1 MNKKNEARSVK
12 STKLNLS
19 GSGQFEKMLEDIA
32 DPAES
37 LLSSPDLGGN
47 DSKTGSSHHD
57 ETLCGAYVTTVLEI
71 CLYLL
76 VYYVAFN
83 SLANR
88 YHIRKSYYVLTCT
101 YLLQKKMIYVGFS

>member
-1 MNKKNEARSVK
+1 M
-12 STKLNLS
+12 S

-47 DSKTGSSHHD
+47 DSKPGSSHHD

-88 YHIRKSYYVLTCT
+88 YYIHIRESYYYNLHAFAPKENDIAFT
-101 YLLQKKMIYVGFS
+101 

>member
-1 MNKKNEARSVK
+1 
-12 STKLNLS
+12 
-19 GSGQFEKMLEDIA
+19 MLEDIA

-88 YHIRKSYYVLTCT
+88 YISEQINTLFAI
-101 YLLQKKMIYVGFS
+101 LKKNIDFT

>member
-1 MNKKNEARSVK
+1 MSD
-12 STKLNLS
+12 S

-88 YHIRKSYYVLTCT
+88 YYIRKSY
-101 YLLQKKMIYVGFS
+101 